1 MVGFIGFLEFQKV
14 KVSFNLWFE
23 VEAVINEMT
32 VIWNKILFLYLGHG
46 LWRVHPAAS
55 FKGKGTGDST
65 LNQLVFFF
73 DSNCLLVNF
82 ILIYKCSSSFLKGDV
97 RYFIAA
103 ILLSE

>member
-1 MVGFIGFLEFQKV
+1 MVGFIGFLEFQNV

-23 VEAVINEMT
+23 VETVINEMT
-32 VIWNKILFLYLGHG
+32 VIWTKILFLYLGHG
-46 LWRVHPAAS
+46 LWRVYPAAS
-55 FKGKGTGDST
+55 FKGKRTGDST
-65 LNQLVFFF
+65 LNQLAFFF

-82 ILIYKCSSSFLKGDV
+82 IPIYKYSSSFLKGAV

>member
-1 MVGFIGFLEFQKV
+1 MVGFIGFLEFQNV

-23 VEAVINEMT
+23 VETVINEMT

-46 LWRVHPAAS
+46 LWRVYPAVS

-82 ILIYKCSSSFLKGDV
+82 IPIYKYSSSFLKGDV
-97 RYFIAA
+97 QYFITA
-103 ILLSE
+103 IFLSE